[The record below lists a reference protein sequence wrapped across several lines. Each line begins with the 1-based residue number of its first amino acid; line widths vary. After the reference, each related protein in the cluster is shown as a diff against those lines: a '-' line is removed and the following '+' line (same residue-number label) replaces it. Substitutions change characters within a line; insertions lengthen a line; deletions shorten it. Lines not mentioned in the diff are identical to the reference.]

1 MSIQGVTLAW
11 TAGLAVAFAAQ
22 LACAQAQSTPPVV
35 DEAAGAR
42 FDIMEFEVHG
52 NTVLTE
58 TQIERAVTPFLG
70 PGKLIADAEGARAA
84 LEKAYQDAGYLTV
97 FVDLPEQRIED
108 GVIRLQA
115 IEGRV
120 DRLSVK
126 GSRYFSQ
133 GYIRDRVPELAEGK
147 VPNFNVVQAELA
159 QVNRTP
165 ERRVQPVLKPGIA
178 PGTVEVELK
187 VDDKLPLSASIE
199 LNNQHA
205 PDTDP
210 YRLVASLRY
219 DNLFQRDHSIALN
232 AIVSPRERDQV
243 RVLSVNYTIPRD
255 NGDTLVMYAV
265 DSQSNVATL
274 GGTSVLGN
282 GDTLGLRYVIPFF
295 SGAGSF
301 QTVSLGADYKNLKE
315 KVVFGG
321 DTISTPLRYL
331 PFNFGYSGSWTG
343 DSSQTQATA
352 ALVAAIPSIL
362 KRDVECP
369 GNVGPVDQFACKRQ
383 GADGGFATLRADLRH
398 TEAWSWGS
406 VSGRVAGQWASQ
418 PLASAEQFSMGGAE
432 SVRGYLESVASGD
445 MGLLAS
451 VELRSPNLANLA
463 NRLFN
468 KDAKDGWITEL
479 FLSAFADGATVRTID
494 PLPGQRGHEYLAG
507 TGLGLRVNGRQG
519 WNFALDIA
527 TPHRTTATVTER
539 STHVHVR
546 LGWKL

>member
-58 TQIERAVTPFLG
+58 MQIERAVTPFLG

-178 PGTVEVELK
+178 PGTVEVDLK
-187 VDDKLPLSASIE
+187 VDDKLPLSGSVE

-232 AIVSPRERDQV
+232 AIVSPRERDQA
-243 RVLSVNYTIPRD
+243 RVLSLNYTIPRD

-274 GGTSVLGN
+274 GGTSVVGN

-295 SGAGSF
+295 SGAGSYH
-301 QTVSLGADYKNLKE
+301 TVSLGADYKNLKE

-331 PFNFGYSGSWTG
+331 PFNFGYSGSWAG
-343 DSSQTQATA
+343 DSSSTQASA
-352 ALVAAIPSIL
+352 ALVTAISSIL
-362 KRDVECP
+362 KRDIDCP

-383 GADGGFATLRADLRH
+383 GADGGFATLRTDVRH
-398 TEAWSWGS
+398 TEAWPWGS
-406 VSGRVAGQWASQ
+406 VSGRIAGQWASG

-451 VELRSPNLANLA
+451 FELRSPNLAA
-463 NRLFN
+463 RASRLFN

-479 FLSAFADGATVRTID
+479 FISAFADGAAVRVID

-507 TGLGLRVNGRQG
+507 TGFGLRVNGRQG
-519 WNFALDIA
+519 WYFALDIA
-527 TPHRTTATVTER
+527 TPQRTTSTVTEK
-539 STHVHVR
+539 STRVHAR